1 MQLFIVRHA
10 DSNFV
15 AGSDHQRP
23 LSELGERQAQ
33 QSATFLKQ
41 IIQSADV
48 QIICSDALRTQT
60 TALIIQQQLNHSQL
74 SAENAFYHAQV
85 GQWCDAI
92 MAHKL
97 TANLI
102 LVGHNP
108 TISLLSRH
116 LNPSRPKRF
125 SPSCVAHY
133 ELEIKSDGLK
143 LPAQLKDFFIPNAIQ

>member
-1 MQLFIVRHA
+1 MQLYIVRHA

-15 AGSDHQRP
+15 TGSDHQRP
-23 LSELGERQAQ
+23 LSELGKRQALQ
-33 QSATFLKQ
+33 TATFLKHN
-41 IIQSADV
+41 IQSRDA

-60 TALIIQQQLNHSQL
+60 TALIIQQQLSASQL
-74 SAENAFYHAQV
+74 SAENAFYHAHV

-92 MAHKL
+92 MAHQT
-97 TANLI
+97 TAHLI

-116 LNPSRPKRF
+116 LNPSQAKRF

-143 LPAQLKDFFIPNAIQ
+143 LPAQLKDFFIPNAI